1 MRVKFVEFQGCV
13 EIVEIKVL
21 NVVIIISDG
30 PKLRTVFIVPGV
42 GDGAYVVSVVEL
54 PCDTFAK

>member
-1 MRVKFVEFQGCV
+1 MRVKLIEFQGCV
-13 EIVEIKVL
+13 EMVEIKIL
-21 NVVIIISDG
+21 NVVIIVLDG

-42 GDGAYVVSVVEL
+42 GDGAYVVSIVES